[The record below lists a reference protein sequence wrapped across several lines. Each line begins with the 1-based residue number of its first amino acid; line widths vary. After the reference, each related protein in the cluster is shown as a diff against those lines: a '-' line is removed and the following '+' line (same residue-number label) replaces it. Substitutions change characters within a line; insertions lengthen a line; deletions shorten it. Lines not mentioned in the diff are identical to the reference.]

1 MNARAKIRTRPNL
14 KIVPLVRKP
23 DPEIVEML
31 GEIYQ
36 LVQQGQIC
44 GMAIAAVARDGD
56 SITATVGEN
65 LALLGATECLAQRMK
80 TQALRN
86 AH

>member
-1 MNARAKIRTRPNL
+1 MNARAKIRARPNL
-14 KIVPLVRKP
+14 KVVPMRRKA

-36 LVQQGQIC
+36 MVQHGQIV

-56 SITATVGEN
+56 SITASVGDS

-80 TQALRN
+80 TAALQN